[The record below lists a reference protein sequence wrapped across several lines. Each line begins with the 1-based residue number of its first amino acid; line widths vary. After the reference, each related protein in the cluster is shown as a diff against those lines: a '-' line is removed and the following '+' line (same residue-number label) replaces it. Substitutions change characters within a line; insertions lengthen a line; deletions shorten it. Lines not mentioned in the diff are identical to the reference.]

1 MSNIV
6 ISGAGYG
13 DESSWADVTSTL
25 QKMLKQK
32 GYLNVI
38 ADKSLIPSSEES
50 VSVTD
55 TEKEDILK
63 QAQTQCGGGSD
74 KKCIDERVDTLTRGK
89 LAEKADETKIPKGEK
104 LTIALFE
111 NGKYVVKH
119 IAKGQPF
126 TLGKLPEKADAPKP
140 AEPSNETGVTG
151 YLLYAVLL
159 FVWGLNVLLTWM
171 TFRSSTTYVRY
182 GTTAVAAVFPPS
194 GFLMVLVYYLL
205 IIYKQRQNA

>member
-13 DESSWADVTSTL
+13 DENSWADVTATL

-32 GYLNVI
+32 GYVNVI

-55 TEKEDILK
+55 IEKEDILK

-74 KKCIDERVDTLTRGK
+74 KKCIDERVDTLTRSK
-89 LAEKADETKIPKGEK
+89 LAEKADEMKIPKGEK
-104 LTIALFE
+104 LTVALFE
-111 NGKYVVKH
+111 NGKYVIKH
-119 IAKGQPF
+119 IAKGQPL
-126 TLGKLPEKADAPKP
+126 TLGKVPDKSKP
-140 AEPSNETGVTG
+140 VQASPSSETGLTG
-151 YLLYAVLL
+151 YGLYAVLL

-171 TFRSSTTYVRY
+171 TFRSASTTVRY